1 MILFEA
7 YLSLMLMMTPIDE
20 SWNYM
25 NPHPFRMKSYIIM
38 NWKREDFYFF
48 IDGSW
53 VLRKEVDNDSKIKA
67 KARRAWHERQTEQI
81 R

>member
-1 MILFEA
+1 
-7 YLSLMLMMTPIDE
+7 
-20 SWNYM
+20 
-25 NPHPFRMKSYIIM
+25 M

>member
-25 NPHPFRMKSYIIM
+25 NPHPFEKLYYYELE
-38 NWKREDFYFF
+38 KRRFLFLY
-48 IDGSW
+48 
-53 VLRKEVDNDSKIKA
+53 
-67 KARRAWHERQTEQI
+67 
-81 R
+81 